1 MTEADPTGDGTAVVR
16 RVLPAPPDVVY
27 DEWLDPEALA
37 DFVCP
42 HPTTAGPIEVDARL
56 GGRLLIT
63 MVDPGSVVEITG
75 EYLELERPRRL
86 RFTWNSGYGGGFRS
100 IVTVTLEPYGDEQTH
115 MTIEHTQLPARFTDD
130 HQRGW
135 TIDADQLERRLGRR
149 AEPGSR

>member
-1 MTEADPTGDGTAVVR
+1 MTTAGPTDDGTAVVR

-27 DEWLDPEALA
+27 EEWLDPEALA

-63 MVDPGSVVEITG
+63 MVDPGRVVKITG
-75 EYLELERPRRL
+75 EYLELDRPRRL
-86 RFTWNSGYGGGFRS
+86 RFTWNSEYGGAFNS
-100 IVTVTLEPYGDEQTH
+100 IVTVTLEPHGDGQTH
-115 MTIEHTQLPARFTDD
+115 MTIEHTQLPASFRDD

-135 TIDADQLERRLGRR
+135 TIDGEQLERRLVRR
-149 AEPGSR
+149 V